1 MSLTVRFWGVR
12 GSIPTPQAENL
23 AFGGNT
29 ACLEVRLGDD
39 PPLIFDAGTG
49 ARRLGLRLANA
60 EPGRVRFFLTHFHWD
75 HIQGLPF
82 FGPNYLAGWEL
93 DFHAAGSAHATS
105 NLLRSQMAR
114 PCFPAASAVAARLRY
129 HQIAPTGLQAGEVAV
144 TPFPL
149 HHPGGATGYRIQASG
164 ASIVYASDHEH
175 GDPAGDSALRRAAEG
190 ADVLIY
196 DAQYTPEEYERRRGW
211 GHSTWLEAT
220 RAARD
225 AGVGRLVLFHHDPER
240 DDVALER
247 IVQAAQREFR
257 NTTAARE
264 GETIT
269 LPERA

>member
-23 AFGGNT
+23 GFGGNT
-29 ACLEVRLGDD
+29 ACLEVHRGDD
-39 PPLIFDAGTG
+39 PLLVFDAGTG
-49 ARRLGLRLANA
+49 ARRLGLSLADA

-82 FGPNYLAGWEL
+82 FGPNYEAGWEL
-93 DFHAAGSAHATS
+93 DFYTAGSAHATS
-105 NLLRSQMAR
+105 NLLRAQMAR
-114 PCFPAASAVAARLRY
+114 PCFPAESAVRARLHY
-129 HQIAPTGLQAGEVAV
+129 HTISAEGVRFGDLAV
-144 TPFPL
+144 RPFPL
-149 HHPGGATGYRIQASG
+149 YHPGGATGYRIQASG

-211 GHSTWLEAT
+211 GHSTWMEAT

-225 AGVGRLVLFHHDPER
+225 AGVGRLVLFHHDPQR
-240 DDVALER
+240 DDAALEH
-247 IVQAAQREFR
+247 IVTAARSEFR

-264 GETIT
+264 AETIT